1 MTTKENM
8 NPDKTAQITAI
19 SQRKAARVAGFM
31 FLFTTT
37 TGLVAEIIRTIL
49 ILPGNAAETGNNIMA
64 NLQLFRFG
72 IAIDLITFMTAV
84 ILSVS
89 LYILLKPVS
98 KNLALLALLWR
109 FGENI
114 ILMVG
119 TVSSYKVLH
128 LLSGPDYLT
137 VFETGQLHALVQL
150 FTSAHKTGY
159 DIGMLF
165 IFLGGIV
172 FSYLLLKSN
181 YIPRILSAYGIFAYS
196 VALVGTFAI
205 FLLPTPPLWL
215 SYVGVPVLPVE
226 LAFGFWLLIKG
237 AKIPEMKSLN

>member
-1 MTTKENM
+1 MNTNKMTARIIDT
-8 NPDKTAQITAI
+8 
-19 SQRKAARVAGFM
+19 SQHKAARVAGLM
-31 FLFTTT
+31 FLFTTI
-37 TGLVAEIIRTIL
+37 TGLVAEIIRTMF
-49 ILPGNAAETGNNIMA
+49 ILPGNVAETSNNIMA

-72 IAIDLITFMTAV
+72 VAIDLITFMTAV

-89 LYILLKPVS
+89 LYILVKPVS

-119 TVSSYKVLH
+119 TVSSYTVLH
-128 LLSGPDYLT
+128 LLSGTDYLT
-137 VFETGQLHALVQL
+137 VFETGQLHALVQV
-150 FTSAHKTGY
+150 FISAHKTGY

-165 IFLGGIV
+165 IFLGGIL
-172 FSYLLLKSN
+172 FCYLLLKSN

-196 VALVGTFAI
+196 VTLIGTFVI
-205 FLLPTPPLWL
+205 FLLPNPPLWL
-215 SYVGVPVLPVE
+215 SYVGIFVLPAE

-237 AKIPEMKSLN
+237 AKIPEMES